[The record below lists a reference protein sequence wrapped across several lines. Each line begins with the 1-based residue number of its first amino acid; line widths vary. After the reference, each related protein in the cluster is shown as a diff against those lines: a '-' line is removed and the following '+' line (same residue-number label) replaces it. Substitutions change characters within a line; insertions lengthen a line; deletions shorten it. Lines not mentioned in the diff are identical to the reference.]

1 LDRLYEGPLAPKG
14 MPELVQMAQ
23 NPDVSVRMRGV
34 MEKCTY
40 CVQRIQQAK
49 IAQKVK
55 AKDSNEIRIPDGT
68 IKVACQQV
76 CPMDAIEFG
85 DVSDPNSKVSELQ
98 ANERNYAVL
107 GYTNARPR
115 TTYLA
120 KLRNPNPDMP
130 DYYDQPLTKV
140 EYKATKPKKK
150 GGYDSHDDHG
160 HEETHSETGGSH

>member
-1 LDRLYEGPLAPKG
+1 
-14 MPELVQMAQ
+14 MNELQQMAQ
-23 NPDVSVRMRGV
+23 NPDVSIRMRGV

-49 IAQKVK
+49 IAKKVQ
-55 AKDSNEIRIPDGT
+55 ARDSNDIRIPDGT

-85 DVSDPNSKVSELQ
+85 DLTDPESKVSELQ
-98 ANERNYAVL
+98 ANERNYALL

-130 DYYDQPLTKV
+130 DYHDQPLTKV
-140 EYKATKPKKK
+140 EYKATKPKKSGDY

-160 HEETHSETGGSH
+160 HNDSHTDSHSENGGTH